1 MLLIDKVSYTKMNF
15 DKMLQYENVQYKM
28 WLIQND

>member
-1 MLLIDKVSYTKMNF
+1 MLLIDKVSYTKINF

-28 WLIQND
+28 GLIQND